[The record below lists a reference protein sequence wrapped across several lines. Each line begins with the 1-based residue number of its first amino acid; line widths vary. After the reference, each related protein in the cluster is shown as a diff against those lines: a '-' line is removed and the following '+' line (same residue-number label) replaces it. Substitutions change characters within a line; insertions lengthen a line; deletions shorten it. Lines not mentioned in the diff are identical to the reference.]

1 MAGADGFHE
10 PVLLKEAI
18 ELLDPRDGG
27 INLDCT
33 VGGGGHAEAILE
45 ASAPT
50 GRLIGLDRDPAA
62 IEHARR
68 RLARFGDRV
77 ELHRTNFAE
86 LDRIPSLEGRIL
98 DGALLDLGV
107 SSRQIDDMARGFG
120 YRQDAPLDMR
130 MGPRGE
136 PARDWLSR
144 ADFDTLADV
153 LRKYGEERHA
163 RRIARAIVRERER
176 EPIETTGRLRSIVEA
191 AIPRGDP
198 PIKSVARVFQAI
210 RIVVNDELGSLER
223 GLELVFDRLKGGG
236 RMVVIAYH
244 SLEDRIVKRTFRD
257 LAADCVC
264 PPDFPVCRC
273 DAVSEARILTRR
285 PVVATQEET
294 EANPRARSAKLRA
307 VERRRPGP
315 APGDGP

>member
-1 MAGADGFHE
+1 MLRPRSDG
-10 PVLLKEAI
+10 VY
-18 ELLDPRDGG
+18 LDGT
-27 INLDCT
+27 L
-33 VGGGGHAEAILE
+33 GGGGHAEAILE
-45 ASAPT
+45 ASAPS
-50 GRLIGLDRDPAA
+50 GRVIGIDRDPAA
-62 IEHARR
+62 LAFAER
-68 RLARFGDRV
+68 RLAGYRNRFDTV
-77 ELHRTNFAE
+77 EANFAE
-86 LDRIPSLEGRIL
+86 VGTHPELVGRL
-98 DGALLDLGV
+98 FDGAVLDLGV
-107 SSRQIDDMARGFG
+107 SSAQIDELARGFS